1 MKKIEFVEKLAEYC
15 EFEEENLSLN
25 TKLKTVEGYDSLA
38 ILSIIAFIDE
48 NFEQKLTAQQIRELT
63 DFNSIIQLIG
73 ENKFEND

>member
-25 TKLKTVEGYDSLA
+25 TILKTVEGYDSLA

-48 NFEQKLTAQQIRELT
+48 NFRQKLTAQQIRELT